1 MPPGHRSRHNGG
13 VEIPDHIDALR
24 RQGGLL
30 AAAAN
35 GPAWAP
41 PSLLARPG
49 GFKDL
54 LRHTGYI
61 HRWAARHIIEC
72 PEAALDGP
80 SEEGILRAGATHDEL
95 LSWSAPAMPGW
106 SRPWPRPIPPW
117 PSPPP

>member
-1 MPPGHRSRHNGG
+1 MLPGHRSRHNGG
-13 VEIPDHIDALR
+13 VEIPDHTSTLC
-24 RQGGLL
+24 
-30 AAAAN
+30 AAKAACSPPRPN

-80 SEEGILRAGATHDEL
+80 SEEEILRAA
-95 LSWSAPAMPGW
+95 
-106 SRPWPRPIPPW
+106 RYPR
-117 PSPPP
+117 